1 MLSGALAVCF
11 GVLESVTCTVKLK
24 GPVAVGVP
32 EIRPAEERLRPGGRD
47 PENSAQV
54 YGAVPPADERL
65 WL

>member
-24 GPVAVGVP
+24 GPDVVGVP
-32 EIRPAEERLRPGGRD
+32 EITPAGERLRPGGKD
-47 PENSAQV
+47 PENSNHV
-54 YGAVPPADERL
+54 YGVVPPAAERL